1 MRKIKEIEAE
11 KTQNWAR
18 IGTVL
23 VKEAAKCENFAS
35 DILIDCNKIVNVVAE
50 EKEFSEDFYLGFREN
65 GVDHKEF
72 VKGRLG
78 ENLTDNYIEDIYFVL
93 YRLNVT
99 KERAYGSYSVTYTL
113 YRIVNEE

>member
-11 KTQNWAR
+11 KSQNWTS
-18 IGTVL
+18 IGTL
-23 VKEAAKCENFAS
+23 LIKEAAKCENFAS
-35 DILIDCNKIVNVVAE
+35 DILIDCTDTLTTIAE
-50 EKEFSEDFYLGFREN
+50 EKEFSEDFYFGFRKN

-72 VKGRLG
+72 VISRLG
-78 ENLTDNYIEDIYFVL
+78 ENLTNAYVKDVYFAL

-99 KERAYGSYSVTYTL
+99 KERAYGSYDVTYTL